1 MSNKSRRRVKIAAG
15 AILAGAAIPIA
26 AAGTAWADD
35 SATPNQT
42 ETLTQLENQGLS
54 SDQAQAVVTAE
65 GNGTP
70 VEVSYDGTIVV
81 DVNQGGTAGTDAT
94 ARSASNDV
102 SAAIGDGSV
111 STSQKAGAVAFSD
124 GTNDHAI
131 ARGPGASAQVIDYFG
146 ATANDTAIA
155 RGRDASAQIND
166 DSGNGGNTVTARG
179 SHADAYASGDSGL
192 QETAS
197 GSQSVAQANGVTN
210 STVNATGTGAQVKA
224 EADISNSTLSAT
236 GRAAYVDVFPDNT
249 GNGTSD
255 STVTANGNHTS
266 ADAAGDSNVTVTATG
281 TDSSAAAYD
290 SSNGSATS
298 TDTGLVCGPVLC
310 HGGTQILDT
319 TNSSA
324 TATGPG
330 SGAEVGAPSRSRW
343 TAARPWT
350 PTARI
355 RTS

>member
-1 MSNKSRRRVKIAAG
+1 MLSRS
-15 AILAGAAIPIA
+15 P
-26 AAGTAWADD
+26 TAPTT
-35 SATPNQT
+35 TP
-42 ETLTQLENQGLS
+42 S
-54 SDQAQAVVTAE
+54 
-65 GNGTP
+65 P
-70 VEVSYDGTIVV
+70 C
-81 DVNQGGTAGTDAT
+81 
-94 ARSASNDV
+94 
-102 SAAIGDGSV
+102 
-111 STSQKAGAVAFSD
+111 
-124 GTNDHAI
+124 
-131 ARGPGASAQVIDYFG
+131 GPGASAQVIEYFG

-197 GSQSVAQANGVTN
+197 GRQSVAQANGVTN
-210 STVNATGTGAQVKA
+210 STVNATGTGAQAKA

-236 GRAAYVDVFPDNT
+236 GRVAYVDVYTDVSGSPDS
-249 GNGTSD
+249 GLK
-255 STVTANGNHTS
+255 VTANGNHTS
-266 ADAAGDSNVTVTATG
+266 ASAAGDSNVTVTATG

-290 SSNGSATS
+290 SSNGSAIS

-330 SGAEVGAPSRSRW
+330 SGAEVGGTQSQPVDSSSAVDTNGTNTDVMTSDTHLVNGMPAP
-343 TAARPWT
+343 ADT
-350 PTARI
+350 PLLP
-355 RTS
+355 